1 MLIRGAALQA
11 LEPTWNTSDSIMLL
25 SKEIILMTFS
35 QGEKNRITVTHI
47 LMLATERSSPGGQ
60 NDPQR
65 RRVQAADAACDAVL
79 ARVGPPRRVTAVW
92 RADRHTNSDQAAGG
106 EALCSTAKDELLRE
120 LIYRKS
126 AVPRIGPQFSTF
138 SPSVKVAILRALWVC
153 PLLGGTYDKRPHGA
167 PAPVP

>member
-60 NDPQR
+60 SDPQR

-79 ARVGPPRRVTAVW
+79 ARVGPPRV
-92 RADRHTNSDQAAGG
+92 G
-106 EALCSTAKDELLRE
+106 
-120 LIYRKS
+120 
-126 AVPRIGPQFSTF
+126 
-138 SPSVKVAILRALWVC
+138 
-153 PLLGGTYDKRPHGA
+153 
-167 PAPVP
+167 

>member
-1 MLIRGAALQA
+1 MIRGAALQA

-60 NDPQR
+60 SDPQR

-79 ARVGPPRRVTAVW
+79 ARVGPPRRVTAAW

-138 SPSVKVAILRALWVC
+138 SLSVKVAILRALWVC
-153 PLLGGTYDKRPHGA
+153 PLLEGTYDKRPHGA